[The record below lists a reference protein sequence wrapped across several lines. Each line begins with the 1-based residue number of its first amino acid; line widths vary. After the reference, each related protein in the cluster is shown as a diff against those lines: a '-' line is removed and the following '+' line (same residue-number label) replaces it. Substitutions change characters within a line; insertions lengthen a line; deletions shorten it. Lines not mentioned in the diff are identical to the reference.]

1 MRFWILIWAML
12 LAGANAQAAPTC
24 LDKSGGTIRCNT
36 QGAMPVGWQ
45 PSPQTM
51 AERSLPPNP
60 GVNGPPGVNGLLKIA
75 LGLAAIFALIAL
87 LPDFDGDWEQRGKD
101 DDTQR

>member
-1 MRFWILIWAML
+1 MRFWFLVWTML

-24 LDKSGGTIRCNT
+24 LDAGGNTIRCNT
-36 QGAMPVGWQ
+36 QGAMPVGWK
-45 PSPQTM
+45 PSPQTLL
-51 AERSLPPNP
+51 ERELSAVPNP
-60 GVNGPPGVNGLLKIA
+60 GAGALLKIA

-101 DDTQR
+101 DDKQR